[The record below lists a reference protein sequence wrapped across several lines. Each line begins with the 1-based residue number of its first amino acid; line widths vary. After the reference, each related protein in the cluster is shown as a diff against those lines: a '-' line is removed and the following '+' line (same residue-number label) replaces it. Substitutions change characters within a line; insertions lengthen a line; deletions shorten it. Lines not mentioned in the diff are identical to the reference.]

1 MERAELERLF
11 ERQRCRAPLV
21 ARQPVRDRRERL
33 RRLRQAVVERRDAI
47 AEAIFEDLRRP
58 AFESETAEYH
68 HVLQEIDHAIR
79 HVRRWTRPRRVGAPL
94 LMAGTASQLLV
105 EPRGTVL
112 ILSPW
117 NYPFSLVVNPLVA
130 AIAAGNCVVVKPSE
144 KAPAT
149 ARLLAEMLGEVFE
162 EGEVAVVL
170 GGPEVAAELLELP
183 FDHFFFTGS
192 TRVGKLVMAAA
203 ARHLATVTLELGGK
217 TPAVVD
223 RTADVAT
230 AAERI
235 VWGKLF
241 NAGQTCIAPD
251 FVLAHEAV
259 HDRFLEAADAAVR
272 RFYGDDAEAR
282 RRSPDL
288 ARIVDD
294 EHFERLQRLVS
305 ESVAQGARI
314 VTGGAWDAGT
324 RYVDPTVLAG
334 VTPDM
339 PVMQDEIFGPVLPVL
354 TYGALEE
361 AQRLARSNGKPLAS
375 YLFTRDRRVA
385 NVLLYGIPAG
395 GTMIN
400 NTLLHYASSELP
412 FGGVGASGMGAYHG
426 WFGFLAMSHLRPVVR
441 QRGPALSALIQ
452 PPFRGRLHAL
462 VRRVLPWL
470 R

>member
-1 MERAELERLF
+1 MERADLDRIF

-21 ARQPVRDRRERL
+21 ARQPVAERRARL
-33 RRLRQAVVERRDAI
+33 RRLRQAVVVRRAAI
-47 AEAIFEDLRRP
+47 AEAIFADLARP

-68 HVLQEIDHAIR
+68 HVIQEIDYAIR
-79 HVRRWTRPRRVGAPL
+79 RLPRWTRPRRVAAPL
-94 LMAGTASQLLV
+94 LLAGTSSRVIV

-112 ILSPW
+112 ILAPW
-117 NYPFSLVVNPLVA
+117 NYPFSLIVNPLVA
-130 AIAAGNCVVVKPSE
+130 AIAAGNCAVVKPSE

-149 ARLLAEMLGEVFE
+149 AQLLADMLGEVFE

-170 GGPEVAAELLELP
+170 GGPEVAAALLELP

-192 TRVGKLVMAAA
+192 TWVGKLVMAAA

-223 RTADVAT
+223 GTADVER

-241 NAGQTCIAPD
+241 NAGQTCVAPD
-251 FVLAHEAV
+251 FVLVHQAV
-259 HDRFLEAADAAVR
+259 HDRFLEAAVSAVT
-272 RFYGDDAEAR
+272 RFYGADAAAR
-282 RRSPDL
+282 QRSPDL
-288 ARIVDD
+288 GRIVDD
-294 EHFERLQRLVS
+294 EHLERLAALVR
-305 ESVAQGARI
+305 ESVEQGAR
-314 VTGGAWDAGT
+314 VVVGGTWDAKA
-324 RYVDPTVLAG
+324 RYLDPTVLAG
-334 VTPDM
+334 VTPAM
-339 PVMQDEIFGPVLPVL
+339 RVMREEVFGPVLPVMA
-354 TYGALEE
+354 YRELEE
-361 AQRLARSNGKPLAS
+361 AQRLARINGKPLAS
-375 YLFTRDRRVA
+375 YIFTRDQRVA
-385 NVLLYGIPAG
+385 TTLLHGIPAG

-412 FGGVGASGMGAYHG
+412 FGGVGTSGIGSYHG
-426 WFGFLAMSHLRPVVR
+426 WYGFLAMSHLRPVVR
-441 QRGPALSALIQ
+441 QRGPALSALIR